1 MRRRRGDAATVGQWR
16 RRRAWRLGQSNR
28 SPSPWCRARGGPTR
42 RRSALS
48 RKRQAALRPLP
59 CYEPGAAAQM
69 PAVPG
74 RIVDDARLWGLTSCR
89 LAHERGPNLA
99 RHLGAEEEVPGDLV
113 KEPGVLSSFPGWMV
127 AWYSMVVSTVSRSNV
142 ELTARPTSPNAVS
155 FSTDWVS
162 SPVLACSSLSN
173 RALSMAIAAWSAKV
187 SIRVIWLSLNLRT
200 VGLVMMITPRSSLGR
215 SIGIASR

>member
-1 MRRRRGDAATVGQWR
+1 MRRRRGDSATVGRWR

-48 RKRQAALRPLP
+48 RKRQASLHPLP

-89 LAHERGPNLA
+89 LAHERGPNPA
-99 RHLGAEEEVPGDLV
+99 RHLGAEEEVPGAH
-113 KEPGVLSSFPGWMV
+113 GIV
-127 AWYSMVVSTVSRSNV
+127 AGFENGFVASTTNMIS
-142 ELTARPTSPNAVS
+142 ARR
-155 FSTDWVS
+155 STDPLFEACIGVS
-162 SPVLACSSLSN
+162 GACPASAWPA
-173 RALSMAIAAWSAKV
+173 AL
-187 SIRVIWLSLNLRT
+187 RL
-200 VGLVMMITPRSSLGR
+200 TP
-215 SIGIASR
+215 